1 MIVANRMKRN
11 PVVVDEGDSM
21 KRAMDLLKEHDIR
34 HLPVLKDKEKL
45 VGILSERDIKQASPS
60 SATALEIREIFYLL
74 DKVKVKQIMT
84 RRPYTVSSTTPIEEA
99 ALIIREKKVGCLP
112 VVDEGKLV
120 GILTETDIIDAFIA
134 AMGVDGPGYRI
145 ELLLQNR
152 PGKLLELLKLLKD
165 FEANVVSVA
174 GKDHQHSPDRG
185 EELQGAQGGDQEGGI
200 RSAFRRLTPVKE
212 SAAILGHPM
221 YSGVI

>member
-1 MIVANRMKRN
+1 MIVANRMKRK
-11 PVVVDEGDSM
+11 PVVIDEGDSM

-34 HLPVLKDKEKL
+34 HLPVLKDKQKL

-74 DKVKVKQIMT
+74 DKVKVKQIMS

-99 ALIIREKKVGCLP
+99 ALIIREKKIGCLP

-120 GILTETDIIDAFIA
+120 GIITETDIIDAFIE
-134 AMGVDGPGYRI
+134 AMGVNGPGYRI
-145 ELLLQNR
+145 ELLLENR

-174 GKDHQHSPDRG
+174 TAGHEDPKKIINILRI
-185 EELQGAQGGDQEGGI
+185 EAKNYKV
-200 RSAFRRLTPVKE
+200 VK
-212 SAAILGHPM
+212 AAIKKAGFDLL
-221 YSGVI
+221 SAD